1 MNDFQTKKKGGMEL
15 QEIIEAI
22 KSSVISEVSS
32 WEKTNNLSFLI
43 SMLRNENNSSSP
55 GSYKTIDEY
64 DIVDISYLIFKHS
77 RGTEIAEFDMLT
89 TISSKVSFIRLLE
102 SKAPSTEYSQYNGSL
117 TDIHLI
123 YLFHMLFEEFSSTL
137 NEKYDFD
144 ESVFMIMYLF
154 IAQNESTLFNI
165 ADVKKFLKKYEMG
178 NREITLKMIEKYIDY
193 FSIEESDLD
202 LSSKNSF
209 IKQIQQKPFIKI
221 EKTDKY
227 FTNYYFNRNHLISNF
242 HYLLAENEKY
252 KAHKGNFLEELTYY
266 IFDFSLPESS
276 IYKNLTYKYGEID
289 LLVETDTNIILV
301 ECKSGLLY
309 NDYRLEGITSTT
321 KRNLDSI
328 ILRAAK
334 QLNKGKNYIDE
345 NGNFMHEGEPLPFG
359 KDKEILLLNVCFE
372 LPVGF
377 ANKLENSDILS
388 LPIGDLMII
397 VDELRE
403 SVISDNPRTQKLDEY
418 IKLRSKL
425 LGFLTDSELT
435 IMTSI
440 LYNPHFDTLLKYK
453 DKIELNSD
461 ESLTRVNQLYALL
474 LDALINVESEE
485 YKLVEANY
493 KGVLRD
499 LMFDFN
505 E

>member
-1 MNDFQTKKKGGMEL
+1 MD
-15 QEIIEAI
+15 EIIEPLKTNI
-22 KSSVISEVSS
+22 ISEISS
-32 WEKTNNLSFLI
+32 WEKTNSLSILV
-43 SMLRNENNSSSP
+43 SMLRKENNISSS
-55 GSYKTIDEY
+55 GSYVAIDENDIM
-64 DIVDISYLIFKHS
+64 DIVYLIFKYS
-77 RGTEIAEFDMLT
+77 RGTKILDFKVLT
-89 TISSKVSFIRLLE
+89 TISDKLSIVRLVE
-102 SKAPSTEYSQYNGSL
+102 SKAPSTEYSLYNGSL
-117 TDIHLI
+117 TDIHLV
-123 YLFHMLFEEFSSTL
+123 YLFHMLFDKFSPTL
-137 NEKYDFD
+137 IENYGFD
-144 ESVFMIMYLF
+144 ESIFMIMYIFL
-154 IAQNESTLFNI
+154 AQNKSTLFNI
-165 ADVKKFLKKYEMG
+165 AEVKKIMKNYEME

-193 FSIEESDLD
+193 FSIEESELD
-202 LSSKNSF
+202 LSTKNSF

-221 EKTDKY
+221 EKTDKF

-252 KAHKGNFLEELTYY
+252 KAHKGEFLEELTYY

-289 LLVETDTNIILV
+289 LLVETDTKIILV

-309 NDYRLEGITSTT
+309 NDYRLEGNTSTT

-328 ILRAAK
+328 ILKAAK
-334 QLNKGKNYIDE
+334 QLNKGKKYIVE
-345 NGNFMHEGEPLPFG
+345 NGNFMHQGKPLHFGE
-359 KDKEILLLNVCFE
+359 DKEILLLNVCFE

-377 ANKLENSDILS
+377 ANKLENSNILS

-403 SVISDNPRTQKLDEY
+403 SVISDNSRTQKLDEY

-425 LGFLTDSELT
+425 LGFLPDSELT

-474 LDALINVESEE
+474 LNALINVESEE